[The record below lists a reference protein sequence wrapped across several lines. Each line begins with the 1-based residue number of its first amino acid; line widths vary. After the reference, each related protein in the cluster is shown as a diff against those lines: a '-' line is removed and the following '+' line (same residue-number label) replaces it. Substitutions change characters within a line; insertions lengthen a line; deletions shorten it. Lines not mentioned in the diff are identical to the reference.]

1 MPATLLAFA
10 DNQIYLILWANRYVI
25 SDDII
30 YELKYDKQA
39 FLSSLRY
46 LSLFTTDTFIYQCIW
61 LKKHKK
67 LLKFVSNNF
76 RSFFIMYWQFI
87 SITFYSPCQILE
99 DDVRWKE
106 HWVSSWLP
114 VLHHWDQRLCLFD
127 FLSQAYIPCGLET
140 AIICSNKHIIWVRIF
155 HQFKLD
161 NLFGC
166 DRLDIA
172 KHIECFFKISRC
184 NCAFGNITLTV
195 GKISS
200 NSNDCNSW

>member
-46 LSLFTTDTFIYQCIW
+46 LSLFTTDTLFINASDWRNIKTPEVCFKQ
-61 LKKHKK
+61 LQE
-67 LLKFVSNNF
+67 
-76 RSFFIMYWQFI
+76 FFIMYWQFI

-161 NLFGC
+161 NLLDVIGWILQSISNAFQKYR
-166 DRLDIA
+166 DATVHLETSHWLLENLFKFKRLQ
-172 KHIECFFKISRC
+172 
-184 NCAFGNITLTV
+184 
-195 GKISS
+195 
-200 NSNDCNSW
+200 